1 MDNNELDESIV
12 EMDQNNEQ
20 KQNKTAEVENKVWLE
35 MEDFSNIDLDRQG
48 ENYKIVMNNRE
59 DNKREGEEIIKILN
73 GNEKRHIMVEI
84 IKTIMSMMSKLI
96 RKVVKQIKICLGNLI
111 IWIRKKQSSVLIKK
125 GINIL

>member
-1 MDNNELDESIV
+1 MDNNKLDESIV
-12 EMDQNNEQ
+12 EMDQDNEQ
-20 KQNKTAEVENKVWLE
+20 KQNKKAEVENKVWLE

-48 ENYKIVMNNRE
+48 ENYKIIMNNRE

-84 IKTIMSMMSKLI
+84 IITIMSMMSKLI
-96 RKVVKQIKICLGNLI
+96 RKIVKQIKICLGNLI
-111 IWIRKKQSSVLIKK
+111 IWIRKKQSNILIKK

>member
-12 EMDQNNEQ
+12 EMDQDNEQ